1 MQAATIHLWIKGNDV
16 TMLQDVKSL
25 LCKCF
30 SMKFLGEAAY
40 IFRIKITHDRSKRLI
55 ALNQSA
61 YFDKI
66 LKKFKMINSSSV
78 PMQEKPNLSKT
89 QGANTPNEFALH
101 KNLYSRFLQN
111 LDEAHWTAVKTIL
124 KYLRNTKD
132 MVLIYGGKPET
143 MLKVTCYTDAS
154 IKTNK
159 YDTKSQPGHV
169 FVLNGGVVDWK
180 SAKQN
185 TIAMSFYKAKY
196 NANTKDS
203 MDADR
208 RNAVVLTWIMN
219 SVSSNVYMGLVY
231 SVDAESMWKELK
243 ITYDKEL
250 DLHNK
255 LMKLMQFHMGLD
267 ECYLSVRSCL
277 LTWDPLL
284 EVKDTI
290 VSREESHRGTPESSS
305 LTESILNAT
314 SFVAKSSNTFKR
326 ALPTCSISKKRIKKL
341 QHDRLLKSMDDESFD
356 QCVSCLSGKI
366 PRKPFLNRMKRATD
380 LLGLI
385 HTDVCGPLRHVS
397 RQVFE
402 TFKVFKNEVENQL
415 GKTIKALRLDRGGE
429 YIGKEFNDY
438 LKACEIVQQLAPPY
452 TPQPQYV
459 FIFNGGAAD
468 WESSKQST
476 TVMSAKKAEYITAS
490 EALMEAV

>member
-89 QGANTPNEFALH
+89 QGANTPNEVNHMQGVTYASAIGSIMYAVRCTRPDVAFAQ
-101 KNLYSRFLQN
+101 NLYSRFLQN
-111 LDEAHWTAVKTIL
+111 LDEAHWIAVKTIF

-132 MVLIYGGKPET
+132 MVLIYEGKPET

-185 TIAMSFYKAKY
+185 TIAMSFIEAKY

-203 MDADR
+203 MDA
-208 RNAVVLTWIMN
+208 V
-219 SVSSNVYMGLVY
+219 
-231 SVDAESMWKELK
+231 
-243 ITYDKEL
+243 
-250 DLHNK
+250 
-255 LMKLMQFHMGLD
+255 
-267 ECYLSVRSCL
+267 
-277 LTWDPLL
+277 
-284 EVKDTI
+284 
-290 VSREESHRGTPESSS
+290 
-305 LTESILNAT
+305 
-314 SFVAKSSNTFKR
+314 
-326 ALPTCSISKKRIKKL
+326 
-341 QHDRLLKSMDDESFD
+341 
-356 QCVSCLSGKI
+356 
-366 PRKPFLNRMKRATD
+366 
-380 LLGLI
+380 
-385 HTDVCGPLRHVS
+385 
-397 RQVFE
+397 
-402 TFKVFKNEVENQL
+402 
-415 GKTIKALRLDRGGE
+415 
-429 YIGKEFNDY
+429 
-438 LKACEIVQQLAPPY
+438 
-452 TPQPQYV
+452 
-459 FIFNGGAAD
+459 
-468 WESSKQST
+468 
-476 TVMSAKKAEYITAS
+476 
-490 EALMEAV
+490 